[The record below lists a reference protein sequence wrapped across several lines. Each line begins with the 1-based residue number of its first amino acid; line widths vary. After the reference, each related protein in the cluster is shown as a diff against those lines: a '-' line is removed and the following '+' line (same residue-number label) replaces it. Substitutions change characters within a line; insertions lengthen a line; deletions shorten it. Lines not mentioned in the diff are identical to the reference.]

1 MYPWC
6 EEIRAEKVAPGFKSS
21 PFAPSN
27 HALPA
32 SVWILKEDDNK
43 VVQHYLL
50 LLFNLLCQN
59 ADQTILTEYNDG
71 LLRNLLFH
79 FWQLLTPNVL
89 LEDPWPM
96 ITIPSHPAIIASVLL
111 FISIRYFA
119 KKRFNFFICQVA
131 LIRLQFC
138 ELFAFKDDN
147 STLRWCWTK
156 PQIYLLMIRSSLL

>member
-43 VVQHYLL
+43 VVKHFLL

-59 ADQTILTEYNDG
+59 AD
-71 LLRNLLFH
+71 LLFH
-79 FWQLLTPNVL
+79 FWQLLTLNVL

-96 ITIPSHPAIIASVLL
+96 KTIPSHPALIASVAV
-111 FISIRYFA
+111 RYFA

-147 STLRWCWTK
+147 STLLWCWTK
-156 PQIYLLMIRSSLL
+156 PQIYLLMIRSSLV

>member
-43 VVQHYLL
+43 VVKHFLL

-59 ADQTILTEYNDG
+59 ADQTILKEYNDG

-79 FWQLLTPNVL
+79 FWQLLTLNVL

-96 ITIPSHPAIIASVLL
+96 KTFPSHPALIASVAV
-111 FISIRYFA
+111 RYFA
-119 KKRFNFFICQVA
+119 KKRFNFFICLVA
-131 LIRLQFC
+131 LIRLQF
-138 ELFAFKDDN
+138 ELFVFKDDI
-147 STLRWCWTK
+147 STLLWCWTK
-156 PQIYLLMIRSSLL
+156 PQIYLLMIWSSLL

>member
-43 VVQHYLL
+43 VVKHFLL

-59 ADQTILTEYNDG
+59 AD
-71 LLRNLLFH
+71 LLFH
-79 FWQLLTPNVL
+79 FWQLLTLNVL

-96 ITIPSHPAIIASVLL
+96 KTIPSHPALIASVAV
-111 FISIRYFA
+111 RYFA

-147 STLRWCWTK
+147 STLLWCWTK
-156 PQIYLLMIRSSLL
+156 PQIYLLVIRSSLV